1 MKKEDCFYLGKISK
15 PFGYKGEVSVFLDVD
30 SPEEYSELEEAYV
43 EINKRLVLYEI
54 ESIRIQTNKAVVR
67 FADVTN
73 EDVARLVGKSLFL
86 PLEYLPELEGN
97 NFYFHEI
104 TGFDVEDEENG
115 MIGKIAGVYEN
126 TPQPLLSIEFED
138 KEILIPA
145 IDSIIKEVD
154 RSKRLMKIK
163 APQGLIELYIG

>member
-30 SPEEYSELEEAYV
+30 SPEEYSELEEVYV

-73 EDVARLVGKSLFL
+73 EDVARLVGKS
-86 PLEYLPELEGN
+86 
-97 NFYFHEI
+97 
-104 TGFDVEDEENG
+104 
-115 MIGKIAGVYEN
+115 
-126 TPQPLLSIEFED
+126 
-138 KEILIPA
+138 
-145 IDSIIKEVD
+145 
-154 RSKRLMKIK
+154 
-163 APQGLIELYIG
+163 

>member
-104 TGFDVEDEENG
+104 TGFDVEDEEKG

>member
-30 SPEEYSELEEAYV
+30 SPEEYSELEEVYV
-43 EINKRLVLYEI
+43 EINKRLVRYEI

-73 EDVARLVGKSLFL
+73 EDVSRLVGKSLFL

-104 TGFDVEDEENG
+104 IGFDVEDKQKG
-115 MIGKIAGVYEN
+115 MVGKIAGVYEN
-126 TPQPLLSIEFED
+126 TPQPLLSIEFEG

-145 IDSIIKEVD
+145 IDSIITEVD

-163 APQGLIELYIG
+163 APQGLIELYLG

>member
-30 SPEEYSELEEAYV
+30 SPEEYSELEEVYV

-104 TGFDVEDEENG
+104 IGFEVEDEEKG
-115 MIGKIAGVYEN
+115 MIGKIVGVYEN
-126 TPQPLLSIEFED
+126 TPQPLLSIEFEG

-163 APQGLIELYIG
+163 APQGLIELYVG

>member
-30 SPEEYSELEEAYV
+30 SPEEYSELEEVYV

-104 TGFDVEDEENG
+104 TGFDVEDEEKG

-126 TPQPLLSIEFED
+126 TPQPLLSIEFEG

-163 APQGLIELYIG
+163 APRGLIELYLG